1 MLGLRFV
8 LGVKNA
14 RVTLTSSGQ
23 PQRTKPVFR
32 ALAGHR
38 SAACLLPPPLLFS
51 GDSGL
56 SRIRVGCKS
65 GFPD

>member
-1 MLGLRFV
+1 MLGLHFV

-23 PQRTKPVFR
+23 PQRTKPVVR

-38 SAACLLPPPLLFS
+38 SAACLLPPLLFS
-51 GDSGL
+51 GDLGL
-56 SRIRVGCKS
+56 SRIRVWCKS
-65 GFPD
+65 GFPG